1 MGGVCPFAVSAG
13 AEVFL
18 DVSLKRF
25 ETVFPACGSSSSAI
39 ELTIPELE
47 RFAGTERWVDV
58 CNVPEQRF
66 KPVRASADLTQCDAD
81 ALVQKSI
88 ENLAFGEDF
97 DHLLPVVY
105 HLYGII
111 AVIGQPAQKPAGRQ
125 VGISGEYTGAG

>member
-1 MGGVCPFAVSAG
+1 MSR
-13 AEVFL
+13 
-18 DVSLKRF
+18 SR
-25 ETVFPACGSSSSAI
+25 
-39 ELTIPELE
+39 
-47 RFAGTERWVDV
+47 
-58 CNVPEQRF
+58 RF

-125 VGISGEYTGAG
+125 VGISGEYTGAVELFPLQFFFVIQDFPQCLLRYALLLTAKIPQQEYTD